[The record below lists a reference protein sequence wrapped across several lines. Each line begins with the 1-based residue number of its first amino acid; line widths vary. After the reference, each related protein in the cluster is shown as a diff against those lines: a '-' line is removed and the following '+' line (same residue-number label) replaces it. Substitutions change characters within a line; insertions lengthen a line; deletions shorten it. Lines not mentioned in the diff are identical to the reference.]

1 MVTYRSRFR
10 FAHLACGW
18 LLTLPGLTLAHDA
31 APAKAKE
38 LAVSPAPPPTP
49 ALRYRLLPISSE
61 LNPGDAAPIYLRIRH
76 ELKDD
81 SWDQLDRKVPA
92 LLDAS
97 RDQFPVQEGR
107 QIVNQWATQLRLL
120 ELGTRREYCD
130 WSFTLPEQRLD
141 AIEILLPD
149 TQSMRAWARLLAL
162 KARVEAAEGKL
173 DQALGTI
180 ETGLAFGRHV
190 SEGPFLINSLV
201 GIAICN
207 SMLDRLEELIEQP
220 GAPNLYWA
228 LTALPRPLV
237 SLRKAMEQEQRLA
250 ENMIPELTQID
261 QPHSRAEWAVLL
273 EQLYARM
280 HGLTRKVVADDS
292 AAVDLRKRL
301 DLDFEAFKKEGI
313 PWAREYLAGT
323 GQVPDSRLKLM
334 SDDEAVAR
342 AIVTQQRDLRDEVF
356 KATYLPWREGQAQL
370 EAAEQRQKSIKSGPM
385 VLFAALHPSLKN
397 TMAAEMRLERRVGL
411 LRLAEAL
418 RIHAAAHA
426 GKLPEALS
434 QVADV
439 PIPDDPAT
447 GRPFEYRRDGASAVI
462 PTPPDDLK
470 APIASYRI
478 TVRDRKEAPGP

>member
-1 MVTYRSRFR
+1 M
-10 FAHLACGW
+10 
-18 LLTLPGLTLAHDA
+18 
-31 APAKAKE
+31 
-38 LAVSPAPPPTP
+38 
-49 ALRYRLLPISSE
+49 
-61 LNPGDAAPIYLRIRH
+61 
-76 ELKDD
+76 
-81 SWDQLDRKVPA
+81 
-92 LLDAS
+92 
-97 RDQFPVQEGR
+97 
-107 QIVNQWATQLRLL
+107 
-120 ELGTRREYCD
+120 
-130 WSFTLPEQRLD
+130 
-141 AIEILLPD
+141 
-149 TQSMRAWARLLAL
+149 
-162 KARVEAAEGKL
+162 
-173 DQALGTI
+173 
-180 ETGLAFGRHV
+180 

-207 SMLDRLEELIEQP
+207 SMLDRLEELIDQP

-313 PWAREYLAGT
+313 PWAREYLAGA
-323 GQVPDSRLKLM
+323 GQVPNSRLKLM

-397 TMAAEMRLERRVGL
+397 TMAVETRLERRISL
-411 LRLAEAL
+411 LRLVEAL
-418 RIHAAAHA
+418 RIYAAAHA
-426 GKLPEALS
+426 GKLPESLS

-478 TVRDRKEAPGP
+478 TVRDRKEAPRP